1 MSTSSPTAKGVS
13 LSFPPAA
20 PSIST
25 SALVRRRARAHTRL
39 VLALRWLLPTLILA
53 LLGLLGAFVIG
64 QAVRAAAARPK
75 EMPTQIRMIG
85 PHFIGRDN
93 QGRAFNLASRLAV
106 RNDANMQQVLLAS
119 PVIVMD
125 VDSEHP
131 KTLTAD
137 HGVYDEDTHL
147 LHLNGHVRVDDAAAS
162 TLGTEEALIDTKA
175 GTVVGGAALNGDGPM
190 GQIHA
195 GSYQATEKGQKLILS
210 GGVHAQLKGR

>member
-1 MSTSSPTAKGVS
+1 
-13 LSFPPAA
+13 LSYTPATPSASANA
-20 PSIST
+20 PQN
-25 SALVRRRARAHTRL
+25 SALVRRRARAHSRL
-39 VLALRWLLPTLILA
+39 VLAMRWVLPTLILA

-75 EMPTQIRMIG
+75 EMPTQIRMVG

-93 QGRAFNLASRLAV
+93 QGRAFNLAARLAV
-106 RNDANMQQVLLAS
+106 RNDSNMQQVMLGS

-125 VDSEHP
+125 VDSDHP

-162 TLGTEEALIDTKA
+162 TVATDEALVDTKA
-175 GTVVGGAALNGDGPM
+175 GTVSGVSALNGTGPM

-195 GSYQATEKGQKLILS
+195 GHYRAAEKGQTVILS

>member
-1 MSTSSPTAKGVS
+1 
-13 LSFPPAA
+13 LSYPPATTI
-20 PSIST
+20 SST

-39 VLALRWLLPTLILA
+39 VMALRWLLPTLMLA
-53 LLGLLGAFVIG
+53 LFGLLGAFVVG
-64 QAVRAAAARPK
+64 QAVRAAAARPR

-93 QGRAFNLASRLAV
+93 QGRAFNLAARLAV
-106 RNDANMQQVLLAS
+106 RNDANMQQVLLSS

-125 VDSEHP
+125 VDSAHP
-131 KTLTAD
+131 KTLTAE

-147 LHLNGHVRVDDAAAS
+147 LHLTGHVRVDDAAAS
-162 TLGTEEALIDTKA
+162 TVGTDEALIDTKA
-175 GTVVGGAALNGDGPM
+175 GTVAGGSPLSGNGPM

-195 GSYQATEKGQKLILS
+195 GSYQATEKGQKLVLT

>member
-1 MSTSSPTAKGVS
+1 V
-13 LSFPPAA
+13 SFPPAA
-20 PSIST
+20 TFRST
-25 SALVRRRARAHTRL
+25 GARVRRRARAHTQL
-39 VLALRWLLPTLILA
+39 VLVLRWLLPTLMLA
-53 LLGLLGAFVIG
+53 LFGLLGAFVVG

-106 RNDANMQQVLLAS
+106 RNDANMQQVLLSS

-125 VDSEHP
+125 VDSAHP

-147 LHLNGHVRVDDAAAS
+147 LHLTGHVRVDDAAAS
-162 TLGTEEALIDTKA
+162 TVGTDEALIDTKA
-175 GTVVGGAALNGDGPM
+175 GTVAGGSALNADGPM

-195 GSYQATEKGQKLILS
+195 GRYRATEKGQELIMS

>member
-1 MSTSSPTAKGVS
+1 M
-13 LSFPPAA
+13 
-20 PSIST
+20 
-25 SALVRRRARAHTRL
+25 
-39 VLALRWLLPTLILA
+39 RWLLPTLILA
-53 LLGLLGAFVIG
+53 LFCLLGAFVIG

-93 QGRAFNLASRLAV
+93 QGRAFNLAARLAV
-106 RNDANMQQVLLAS
+106 RNDADMQQVLLGA

-137 HGVYDEDTHL
+137 HGVYNEDTHL
-147 LHLNGHVRVDDAAAS
+147 LHLTGHVRVDDAAAS
-162 TLGTEEALIDTKA
+162 TVGTEEALIDTKA

-190 GQIHA
+190 GEIHA
-195 GSYQATEKGQKLILS
+195 GRYQATEKGQKLILS

>member
-1 MSTSSPTAKGVS
+1 
-13 LSFPPAA
+13 
-20 PSIST
+20 
-25 SALVRRRARAHTRL
+25 

-53 LLGLLGAFVIG
+53 LLGLLGAFVVS

-75 EMPTQIRMIG
+75 EGPTQVRMIG

-93 QGRAFNLASRLAV
+93 QGRAFNLAARVAV
-106 RNDANMQQVLLAS
+106 RNDANMQQVRLTS

-125 VDSEHP
+125 VDSQHP

-147 LHLNGHVRVDDAAAS
+147 LHLTGHVRVDDAAAS
-162 TLGTEEALIDTKA
+162 TVGTDEALIDTKA
-175 GTVVGGAALNGDGPM
+175 GTVVGGSALNGNGPM